1 MCNNVPEAVDQAPVR
16 CVIAERNMR
25 TPPIIIGG
33 EFRKDPPQ
41 VLFVEH
47 DQMIGTLAPDRP
59 DQTFN
64 MAVLPGRAEGRGPI
78 PNAHRLDAAS
88 EYAAEGSVVV
98 ADDVC
103 WRLVPGECLG
113 NLACQPLRRRMPGNR
128 KPQQLPPSVA
138 ENKKC
143 EELLKGNRR
152 NYKEIN
158 RRDPVSVVV
167 KEGLPSLRGAT
178 SPRYHVLRDCRLGD
192 VEAELQKL
200 AVDMRRNP
208 ERVLEA
214 HPSDKVAHLFVD
226 LRSTTERT

>member
-1 MCNNVPEAVDQAPVR
+1 MCIRDS
-16 CVIAERNMR
+16 
-25 TPPIIIGG
+25 
-33 EFRKDPPQ
+33 
-41 VLFVEH
+41 
-47 DQMIGTLAPDRP
+47 
-59 DQTFN
+59 
-64 MAVLPGRAEGRGPI
+64 
-78 PNAHRLDAAS
+78 PNAHRLDTAS
-88 EYAAEGSVVV
+88 EYATEGSIVV

-103 WRLVPGECLG
+103 WRRVPGECLG

-152 NYKEIN
+152 NYKKIN
-158 RRDPVSVVV
+158 RRDLVSVVV
-167 KEGLPSLRGAT
+167 KEGLPCLRWST

-200 AVDMRRNP
+200 AVDMRRTP

-214 HPSDKVAHLFVD
+214 HSSDKVAHLFVD
-226 LRSTTERT
+226 LRSTTERAGFPSPKCSEAFAMPTHDRLRSDNRYGVKDARIATIEPYEQSAIDPGQT

>member
-1 MCNNVPEAVDQAPVR
+1 M
-16 CVIAERNMR
+16 
-25 TPPIIIGG
+25 
-33 EFRKDPPQ
+33 
-41 VLFVEH
+41 LFVEH

-59 DQTFN
+59 DQAFN
-64 MAVLPGRAEGRGPI
+64 MTVLPGRTERSGPV
-78 PNAHRLDAAS
+78 PNAHRLDAAC

-98 ADDVC
+98 ADDIC
-103 WRLVPGECLG
+103 WRPVPGECLG
-113 NLACQPLRRRMPGNR
+113 NLACQPLRRRMPGHR

-138 ENKKC
+138 KNKKC

-152 NYKEIN
+152 NDKEIN

-167 KEGLPSLRGAT
+167 KEGLPCLRRSI

-200 AVDMRRNP
+200 AVDMRRTP

-214 HPSDKVAHLFVD
+214 HSSDKVAQLFVD
-226 LRSTTERT
+226 LRSATERAGFPSPERIEAFAMPTHDRFRP

>member
-1 MCNNVPEAVDQAPVR
+1 
-16 CVIAERNMR
+16 
-25 TPPIIIGG
+25 
-33 EFRKDPPQ
+33 
-41 VLFVEH
+41 
-47 DQMIGTLAPDRP
+47 
-59 DQTFN
+59 
-64 MAVLPGRAEGRGPI
+64 MAVLPGRAERRGPI

-88 EYAAEGSVVV
+88 EYAAEGSIVV

-103 WRLVPGECLG
+103 WRLVPGECRG

-128 KPQQLPPSVA
+128 KPQQLPPPVT
-138 ENKKC
+138 ENKKY

-152 NYKEIN
+152 NYKKIN

-167 KEGLPSLRGAT
+167 KEGLPCLRRSI

-200 AVDMRRNP
+200 AVDMRRTP

-214 HPSDKVAHLFVD
+214 HSSDKVAHFFFD
-226 LRSTTERT
+226 ETATTERAEFPSPKCSEAFAMPTHDRLRP